1 MGMRGRGRDRM
12 TTANRAGRAART
24 LVLLAAALSTAACD
38 LGPVRH
44 LPAVPASVTLT
55 AEPPGYGRIRAY
67 GNVIGPS
74 DAQTDSLGTAALARL
89 RGTDAVDILA
99 LSGGGDGGA
108 FGAGLLIGW
117 TQRGDR
123 PEFDM
128 VTGVS
133 TGALIAPLAFLGP
146 RYDNELKRSYTQT
159 RRSDVVLLKP
169 LQVLTG
175 APSVGD
181 SSPLRDRIAAIVT
194 PAMVD
199 EIAAERRK
207 GRMLLIGTT
216 NLDAQRQVIWDIGR
230 IAASGQPDRVEL
242 IRAILLA
249 SASIPAAFPPVAI
262 DVVAEGHRFQEMHVD
277 GGVTRGVF
285 AYPPEVTLPPR
296 RGPRRMW
303 VVRNSKLSPEPE
315 TVAQNALA
323 IAGRS
328 LSTMIKAQ
336 SLVDITEM
344 ERLARRDG
352 FDFHVTAVPPA
363 LRLPQGLP
371 FDPVYMNTVYRAGLA
386 TGQSRHG
393 WASDPAPLL
402 GPAASN

>member
-1 MGMRGRGRDRM
+1 MI
-12 TTANRAGRAART
+12 AAHRAGRTARS
-24 LVLLAAALSTAACD
+24 LVLVTAALATAACD
-38 LGPVRH
+38 LGPVRD
-44 LPAVPASVTLT
+44 LPAVPAAATLN
-55 AEPPGYGRIRAY
+55 AAPPGYGRIRAY
-67 GNVIGPS
+67 GNVIGAS
-74 DAQTDSLGTAALARL
+74 DAQTDSLGAAALARL
-89 RGTDAVDILA
+89 RGAEAVDILA

-117 TQRGDR
+117 TERGDR

-146 RYDNELKRSYTQT
+146 RYDGELRRSYTQT
-159 RRSDVVLLKP
+159 QRSDVVLLKP

-207 GRMLLIGTT
+207 GRLLLIGTT

-262 DVVAEGHRFQEMHVD
+262 DVVADGHRFQEMHVD

-303 VVRNSKLSPEPE
+303 VVRNSKLGPEPE

-328 LSTMIKAQ
+328 VSTMIKAQ
-336 SLVDITEM
+336 SLVDISEIQH
-344 ERLARRDG
+344 LARRDG
-352 FDFHVTAVPPA
+352 FDFHVTAVPA
-363 LRLPQGLP
+363 AQRLPQGLP
-371 FDPVYMNTVYRAGLA
+371 FDPAYMDTVYRVGLA
-386 TGQSRHG
+386 SGRSRNG
-393 WASDPAPLL
+393 WADSPAPLL
-402 GPAASN
+402 D